1 MLAPFRLFLVVV
13 AIAAGL
19 YAASAFNA
27 ASTSTRTVSA
37 SVVGDSAAY
46 LALSANGASPH
57 AGFVTQAGSGKLSI
71 SFGSGVATGTGV
83 NPDASYYFDDLIN
96 ITNQGTA
103 STKVQV
109 NTTASSGTVKVC
121 LTTATGQ
128 MSNACYSTATALTTV
143 AVGSKLYLGIMVQAN
158 SLSSGGTVSGTIN
171 VDANR

>member
-1 MLAPFRLFLVVV
+1 MLAPFRLFLIVV
-13 AIAAGL
+13 ALGAGL

-71 SFGSGVATGTGV
+71 SFGSGVATGTGI
-83 NPDASYYFDDLIN
+83 NPDATYYFDDLVN
-96 ITNQGTA
+96 ITNQGTT
-103 STKVQV
+103 SVKVQV
-109 NTTASSGTVKVC
+109 NSTASTGTVKVC
-121 LTTATGQ
+121 LKTATGA
-128 MSNACYSTATALTTV
+128 MDNSCYSTATAQTTV
-143 AVGSKLYLGIMVQAN
+143 AVGSKLFLGIMVQAN
-158 SLSSGGTVSGTIN
+158 SLTSGQTVSGTIQ